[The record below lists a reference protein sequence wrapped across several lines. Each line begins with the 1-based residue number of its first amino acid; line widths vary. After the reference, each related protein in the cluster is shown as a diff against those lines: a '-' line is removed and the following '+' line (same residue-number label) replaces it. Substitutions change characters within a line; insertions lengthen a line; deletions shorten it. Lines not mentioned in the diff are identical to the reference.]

1 MVFKSLHLS
10 CNIIY
15 KGKKKSKSA
24 KNRVKRDNTHQKS
37 TFGASLVYA
46 LEVAL
51 LQTELYLLQEVN
63 IFRDSCLPYS
73 EREDSDTDGCG
84 VMVKL

>member
-63 IFRDSCLPYS
+63 IFRNHASHIPN
-73 EREDSDTDGCG
+73 ERIATLMD
-84 VMVKL
+84 VVWW